1 MRNKE
6 KIPQFQISDAPAKY
20 ELLYQHISE
29 TFLFYYQGVSF
40 SSHTIRGLR
49 GDEVAITAI
58 ALPDEDSSEE
68 EEVETIQETSV
79 KPKIISRKEPSAQPV
94 PHPNELVLSRFR
106 QWFTLKSLN
115 WLRKTEK
122 PSQEDTKS
130 VEDRLLKMN
139 LDTSEGDAEHLP
151 GKLKP
156 PARELKRD
164 DRYLQVRAFL
174 SGQLEYVI
182 EDDDDKNTV
191 ITAPV
196 NENTEDKTISI
207 VMPLANTS
215 AQKALRK
222 KIVMD
227 YVEKWYLYFL
237 VLTFVFADVFLP

>member
-20 ELLYQHISE
+20 DLLCKHISE
-29 TFLFYYQGVSF
+29 TFLFNYKVVSF
-40 SSHTIRGLR
+40 SPHNIRGLR

-68 EEVETIQETSV
+68 EEVETVKETSV
-79 KPKIISRKEPSAQPV
+79 KPKIISRKEPSVQPA
-94 PHPNELVLSRFR
+94 PDPNQLVLSRFR
-106 QWFTLKSLN
+106 QWFTPKSLN
-115 WLRKTEK
+115 WLRKIEK

-130 VEDRLLKMN
+130 VEDRLHKMN
-139 LDTSEGDAEHLP
+139 LDTSEGDAKHLP
-151 GKLKP
+151 AKLKP
-156 PARELKRD
+156 ELKRD
-164 DRYLQVRAFL
+164 DRYLQVKAFL

-182 EDDDDKNTV
+182 EDDDDKDTV

-196 NENTEDKTISI
+196 NENTEDETISI

-227 YVEKWYLYFL
+227 YVEKWYLLFL
-237 VLTFVFADVFLP
+237 VLTFVFADAFLP